1 MPTATPG
8 PGRTLFVDGAI
19 GDDARSAAQAMS
31 RTTPWR
37 TIGRALAEAI
47 ADDKIVVAP
56 GTVRR
61 PSTISSPRAERPAAS
76 SRLSPRSRLRSSSAS
91 TRDPSR
97 AGRTPCSPARR
108 RPARRPYVGR
118 QVTTTSSGTSGPD
131 VIVGLGGNDR
141 LFGGRGDDVLRG
153 GAGGRR
159 LQRRRRPPRRRAARL
174 RDQKRVP

>member
-1 MPTATPG
+1 AGAGTRTPAPTPPPSPTPTPIPTATPMPTATPG

-61 PSTISSPRAERPAAS
+61 PSTISSPRAERQAAS
-76 SRLSPRSRLRSSSAS
+76 SRLSPCSRL
-91 TRDPSR
+91 
-97 AGRTPCSPARR
+97 
-108 RPARRPYVGR
+108 
-118 QVTTTSSGTSGPD
+118 
-131 VIVGLGGNDR
+131 
-141 LFGGRGDDVLRG
+141 
-153 GAGGRR
+153 
-159 LQRRRRPPRRRAARL
+159 
-174 RDQKRVP
+174 